1 MRVRFGISIPN
12 FAEPDRL
19 LDVARL
25 AEQHGW
31 DGCFLWDHILVERDG
46 AVPVS
51 EPWTVL
57 AAVATAT
64 TRIRL
69 GTLVTPVARRRPWV
83 LARQVTTVDLLSR
96 GRAVLGVGLGVPA
109 DAEYAAFGEPDDPR
123 RHAALLDEGVEVLDA
138 LWSGDPVS
146 RAGMFHRLDGVR
158 FLPRP
163 VQRPRV
169 PIWSAAALPARA
181 GIRRAARWDGVVPIF
196 SDGDELRPV
205 TPDELSQIV
214 AEIDQR
220 RRGGDPF
227 DVVVWVI
234 SPDAER
240 RAAYEQAGATW
251 LIDGPAPGADWLDD
265 AIAIAIE
272 GPPDA

>member
-1 MRVRFGISIPN
+1 MRFGISIPN
-12 FAEPDRL
+12 FAAPGQL
-19 LDVARL
+19 VDVARR
-25 AEQHGW
+25 AERHGW
-31 DGCFLWDHILVERDG
+31 DGFFLWDHILVERHG
-46 AVPVS
+46 TVPIS

-83 LARQVTTVDLLSR
+83 LARQVTAVDHLSE

-109 DAEYAAFGEPDDPR
+109 DAEYAAFGESADST
-123 RHAALLDEGVEVLDA
+123 RHAALLDEGLQVLDA
-138 LWSGDPVS
+138 LWSGETV
-146 RAGMFHRLDGVR
+146 RHAGELHHVENVR

-169 PIWSAAALPARA
+169 PIWSAASLPARA
-181 GIRRAARWDGVVPIF
+181 GIRRAGRWDGVAPVF
-196 SDGDELRPV
+196 SDGEDFRPV
-205 TPDELSQIV
+205 TPDELAAIV
-214 AEIDQR
+214 GEIGR
-220 RRGGDPF
+220 RREGGDRF
-227 DVVVWVI
+227 DVVVWVVA
-234 SPDAER
+234 PDAER

-265 AIAIAIE
+265 AIAIATE